1 MRPLRLLLITGVLL
15 VPARAALAD
24 GGTVTGHVTFTGTPP
39 VQKPYAVPT
48 AFAGCG
54 TQVSMDR
61 LVIGKNNGV
70 ANSVIYIEGLKK
82 ASAASATHDTVVA
95 DQKGC
100 RYFPHVMAVTEGDAF
115 TALNSDSTFHNVH
128 IYFDANHSTV
138 MNFAEP
144 NKGTKMVEHVKR
156 PGMYQLRCDVH
167 PWMNA
172 YVYVAGDGFATV
184 TGADGSYKLAGVAPG
199 TYKLVMWHEGW
210 TTKVAGGRPE
220 FSEAVQQTQEIT
232 VTAGQTTTANFSLK

>member
-39 VQKPYAVPT
+39 AQKPYAVPT

-82 ASAASATHDTVVA
+82 ALPRRRTTPWLPIRRAAAIFRT
-95 DQKGC
+95 
-100 RYFPHVMAVTEGDAF
+100 
-115 TALNSDSTFHNVH
+115 
-128 IYFDANHSTV
+128 
-138 MNFAEP
+138 
-144 NKGTKMVEHVKR
+144 
-156 PGMYQLRCDVH
+156 
-167 PWMNA
+167 
-172 YVYVAGDGFATV
+172 
-184 TGADGSYKLAGVAPG
+184 
-199 TYKLVMWHEGW
+199 
-210 TTKVAGGRPE
+210 
-220 FSEAVQQTQEIT
+220 
-232 VTAGQTTTANFSLK
+232 